1 MMERKKLKSCRRA
14 RGRAFSGAAW
24 AILPVLVFS
33 AYLMAVS
40 NASPRL
46 PWLGCVALLPLLRAI
61 QVGRPG
67 AALLQG
73 ALWGG
78 CLYFFRVSADGTAIA
93 PGFGAFA
100 LLTALPAA
108 FAWLGCAYS
117 RRFGFSP
124 LAVGFG
130 WMAVEL
136 ALLPLGLRT
145 GLLVGALGDG
155 PLTHTLGR
163 ALGYIPLAFL
173 VVVAGACVLCGVGRV
188 RWVFV
193 QLSVLTGWDVS
204 SGWSWHLILRRF
216 SGLHLSPCQPRA
228 PPASSAVI

>member
-1 MMERKKLKSCRRA
+1 MERKKLKSCRRA

-155 PLTHTLGR
+155 PLTHTLGH
-163 ALGYIPLAFL
+163 ALGYVPLAFL

-216 SGLHLSPCQPRA
+216 SGFHLSPCQPRA